1 MVFCYP
7 RYLVSHREIQYNIAR
22 IMNLHGIIKNLEQKH
37 LRDNVADVRV
47 GETVRVHYKI
57 REGNKERIQ
66 MFEGLVVATK
76 AGLSLQGS
84 FTVRKVASGVG
95 VERTFPLHS
104 PWIVKI
110 ERIKTGKV
118 RQARLN
124 FVRKHAMSSRF
135 KLKDKGVAGT
145 VWEEV
150 AKEKS
155 EIAKGDEGQEESV
168 ETVAALPDSQG
179 DPEQSRGAE
188 QAAEESAETPVE
200 EAKVEETADAGD
212 NGADDPSTEDLGEP
226 GGDAGSA
233 APAEAGAED
242 SEAKPQD

>member
-1 MVFCYP
+1 
-7 RYLVSHREIQYNIAR
+7 
-22 IMNLHGIIKNLEQKH
+22 MNLHGIVKKIEQKH
-37 LRDNVADVRV
+37 LRDNVADIRI

-66 MFEGLVVATK
+66 VFEGLVVATK

-84 FTVRKVASGVG
+84 FTVRKVTSGVG

-110 ERIKTGKV
+110 ERIKSGKV

-145 VWEEV
+145 IWEEV
-150 AKEKS
+150 AKEKE
-155 EIAKGDEGQEESV
+155 EIGKADEGQEESV
-168 ETVAALPDSQG
+168 ETVA
-179 DPEQSRGAE
+179 EQV
-188 QAAEESAETPVE
+188 AEEPTAETAEAPENPEETPAADELAETPT
-200 EAKVEETADAGD
+200 EAA
-212 NGADDPSTEDLGEP
+212 
-226 GGDAGSA
+226 
-233 APAEAGAED
+233 AED
-242 SEAKPQD
+242 SEEKLAN